1 MNVFFHLVCLFPLL
15 WVLCCEFP
23 LLCTQFVVCLSLNNL
38 LSPLSFSVNSCS
50 LTFTKSLSTYGI
62 VILPYFQYCPS
73 FSVTFK
79 SFILVH
85 WFLHVICKKYPT
97 LLTFCAH
104 FVLSALLIE
113 EAVFFYHVFW
123 APLSQTSDV
132 RIEGLLLHSVSSCVC
147 HCVCLMLMLCS
158 SDYYSFI
165 IYFKGKQ
172 HKAYSF
178 MLVVWSCSK

>member
-1 MNVFFHLVCLFPLL
+1 MACECFLSSCLPLPFAL
-15 WVLCCEFP
+15 SSFCCEFP

-62 VILPYFQYCPS
+62 VILPYFQYCPG
-73 FSVTFK
+73 FSLTFK

-113 EAVFFYHVFW
+113 EAVFF
-123 APLSQTSDV
+123 
-132 RIEGLLLHSVSSCVC
+132 SSCVLGTLVTNQWRKNRGFIAAL
-147 HCVCLMLMLCS
+147 CVLLCLPLCLP
-158 SDYYSFI
+158 DANAMFFWLLQFCNI
-165 IYFKGKQ
+165 F
-172 HKAYSF
+172 
-178 MLVVWSCSK
+178 